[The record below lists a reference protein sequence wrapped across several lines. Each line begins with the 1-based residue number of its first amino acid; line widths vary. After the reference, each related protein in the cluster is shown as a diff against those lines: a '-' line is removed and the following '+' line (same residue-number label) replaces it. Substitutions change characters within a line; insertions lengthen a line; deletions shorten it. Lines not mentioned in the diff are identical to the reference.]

1 MQTVIVTG
9 MPGAGKST
17 VTRLLA
23 ARMPR
28 AARIA
33 ADDVNAMIIA
43 GAVWPLGHPA
53 EEAARQVELSDRN
66 LAALADNFTAAG
78 FATVIDCVIPDGAH
92 LDRLLGHLSSASPS
106 LVVLAPGTEACTE
119 RNARREASERF
130 TFDGYDALD
139 EAMRRGFGDRGWWLD
154 TSSLSAGRTAELIAA
169 GLDLDTAV
177 PH

>member
-106 LVVLAPGTEACTE
+106 LVVLAPGTEA
-119 RNARREASERF
+119 
-130 TFDGYDALD
+130 
-139 EAMRRGFGDRGWWLD
+139 
-154 TSSLSAGRTAELIAA
+154 
-169 GLDLDTAV
+169 
-177 PH
+177 